1 MFLRAG
7 RQEHIPDIFMCAGF
21 DNGGRDSCQVWKYE
35 ISRSMINLS
44 IIPIIQ

>member
-21 DNGGRDSCQVWKYE
+21 DNGGRDSCQVWKY
-35 ISRSMINLS
+35 NFKTYNNVLL
-44 IIPIIQ
+44 IILQF